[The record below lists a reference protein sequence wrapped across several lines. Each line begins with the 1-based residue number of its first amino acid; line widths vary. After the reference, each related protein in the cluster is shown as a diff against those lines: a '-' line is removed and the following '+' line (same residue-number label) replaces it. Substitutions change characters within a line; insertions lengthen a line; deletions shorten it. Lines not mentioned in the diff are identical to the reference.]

1 MIHFFKSYLHE
12 YKNYKLQIVLALI
25 AMVIVAGSS
34 ASIAYMIK
42 PLLDEIFVQKNS
54 QLLYILPAIVILA
67 FFAKGAGSY
76 IQSYFMS
83 YIGQDIVR
91 KTRDRLLDHILH
103 LDLTFFHSHHSGE
116 LLSRMTNDVA
126 RIQGAVS
133 TSIATITRETMTAIA
148 LISIVIYQSPTLA
161 FFTLIVLPAS
171 YYPVMI
177 LSKKLKKIS
186 HKAQEKNSDLTSKL
200 NEIFANIEVIK
211 ASNAQHIESKKFSD
225 FNQGFFD
232 INMKSVKTSE
242 MVVPVM
248 ELFAS
253 ISAAAVILIGGAQVI
268 SGEMSVGSFF
278 SFMTALFMAVDPIRR
293 VSVTY
298 SQFQDAIAANE
309 RIHCIFDLL
318 ADVKSGDKNISNI
331 SNINLNNVS
340 LRFGDTNALNKVNI
354 QLQKGL
360 ITAFAGSSGGG
371 KSSVANLILRFFDA
385 SEGEVL
391 FNNENIKNFSLKSIR
406 DKISIVTQRVYIFN
420 DTIAQNVCYGS
431 EFDEDKIKKALQK
444 ANILNFVLSL
454 PQGLQTVLNESG
466 TNLSGGQKQRIAI
479 ARALYKNPDVLIFDE
494 ATSAL
499 DNESEET
506 ITKTIKE
513 ISKEAVTIIIAH
525 RYKSLEIADEI
536 YLFKNGQIECNGSKE
551 VLAKHC
557 EYFKKLY
564 ENKG

>member
-1 MIHFFKSYLHE
+1 MIEFIKSYAKE
-12 YKNYKLQIVLALI
+12 YKNYKSQIALALI
-25 AMVIVAGSS
+25 AMLIVAGSS

-161 FFTLIVLPAS
+161 FFTLIVIPAS

-211 ASNAQHIESKKFSD
+211 ASNAQNVESKKFSD
-225 FNQGFFD
+225 FNKSFFD

-309 RIHCIFDLL
+309 RINSIFNLL

-331 SNINLNNVS
+331 SNINLCNVS

-354 QLQKGL
+354 ELQKGV

-385 SEGEVL
+385 SEGEVV

-420 DTIAQNVCYGS
+420 DTIAQNVSYGS
-431 EFDEDKIKKALQK
+431 DFDEEKIKKALQK
-444 ANILNFVLSL
+444 ANILEFVLSL
-454 PQGLQTVLNESG
+454 PEGLNTVLNESG

-499 DNESEET
+499 DNESEEA

-525 RYKSLEIADEI
+525 RYKSLEIADQI
-536 YLFKNGQIECNGSKE
+536 YLFKNGHIECNGTKE
-551 VLAKHC
+551 ALAENC

>member
-1 MIHFFKSYLHE
+1 MIEFIKSYAKE
-12 YKNYKLQIVLALI
+12 YKNYKSQIALALI
-25 AMVIVAGSS
+25 AMLIVAGSS

-161 FFTLIVLPAS
+161 FFTLIVIPAS

-211 ASNAQHIESKKFSD
+211 ASNAQNVESKKFSD
-225 FNQGFFD
+225 FNKSFFD

-309 RIHCIFDLL
+309 RINSIFNLL

-331 SNINLNNVS
+331 SNINLSNVS
-340 LRFGDTNALNKVNI
+340 LRFGDTKALNKVNI
-354 QLQKGL
+354 ELQKGV

-371 KSSVANLILRFFDA
+371 KSSVANLILRFFDP
-385 SEGEVL
+385 SEGEVV

-420 DTIAQNVCYGS
+420 DTIAQNVSYGS
-431 EFDEDKIKKALQK
+431 DFDEEKIKKALQK
-444 ANILNFVLSL
+444 ANILEFVLSL
-454 PQGLQTVLNESG
+454 PEGLNTVLNESG

-499 DNESEET
+499 DNESEEA

-525 RYKSLEIADEI
+525 RYKSLEIADQI
-536 YLFKNGQIECNGSKE
+536 YLFKNGHIECNGTKE
-551 VLAKHC
+551 ALAENC

>member
-1 MIHFFKSYLHE
+1 MINFLKSYLHE
-12 YKNYKLQIVLALI
+12 YKNYKPQIALALV
-25 AMVIVAGSS
+25 AMIMVAGAS

-54 QLLYILPAIVILA
+54 ELLYILPAIVILA

-211 ASNAQHIESKKFSD
+211 ASNGQNIESKKFSD
-225 FNQGFFD
+225 FNQSFFD

-309 RIHCIFDLL
+309 RIHSIFDLL
-318 ADVKSGDKNISNI
+318 ADVKSGDKTISNI
-331 SNINLNNVS
+331 SNINLNNVA
-340 LRFGDTNALNKVNI
+340 LKFNDTNALCGVNI
-354 QLQKGL
+354 NLQKGV

-385 SEGEVL
+385 TDGEVL
-391 FNNENIKNFSLKSIR
+391 LNNENIKNFSLKSIR

-420 DTIAQNVCYGS
+420 DTIAQNVSYGS
-431 EFDEDKIKKALQK
+431 DFDEEKIKLALQK
-444 ANILNFVLSL
+444 ANILDFVLSL

-499 DNESEET
+499 DNESEEA

-536 YLFKNGQIECNGSKE
+536 YLFKNGQIECNGTKE
-551 VLAKHC
+551 ELAKNC

-564 ENKG
+564 GNKG